1 MPNVD
6 EGEDIVRLHGN
17 VQNNRR
23 IQIPYL
29 LLITLCLLNAPP
41 TNP

>member
-29 LLITLCLLNAPP
+29 RPTTLCLLNAPP
-41 TNP
+41 ISL